1 MTLNLCF
8 SHVWQHLVTPG
19 NVQHGA
25 TRCLSRNA
33 ACYWFKNSTRGQAGL
48 ESKMQH
54 ESSKYA
60 AGLVPNTIGVV
71 AVQWE
76 CWQDTVDVASHI
88 TGTAV
93 QEAAGALEGRSAIP
107 SGPVSS
113 IP

>member
-1 MTLNLCF
+1 MTASVSSPF
-8 SHVWQHLVTPG
+8 SHDVD
-19 NVQHGA
+19 N
-25 TRCLSRNA
+25 SRHS
-33 ACYWFKNSTRGQAGL
+33 C
-48 ESKMQH
+48 
-54 ESSKYA
+54 A
-60 AGLVPNTIGVV
+60 AGLVLNTIGVV

-76 CWQDTVDVASHI
+76 YWRDAVDVASQI